1 MPMFAR
7 AAQLAPV
14 AGWIAFAVAPAHSL
28 PPFVMALV
36 LTALVLATVHRA
48 ETVADR
54 VGEPHRARIL
64 AISVTVISLG
74 LILPILLAIG
84 ALVIVPKSTAVVRAT
99 DANHCLGRPRPAFK
113 LLLPEGASVER
124 HPFAWA

>member
-1 MPMFAR
+1 M
-7 AAQLAPV
+7 
-14 AGWIAFAVAPAHSL
+14 
-28 PPFVMALV
+28 PPFVMRLV
-36 LTALVLATVHRA
+36 LTALVLATIHRA

-84 ALVIVPKSTAVVRAT
+84 ALVIVPKSTAVVRAA
-99 DANHCLGRPRPAFK
+99 DANHLQTNRNPARGRTTVLHCAAH
-113 LLLPEGASVER
+113 LAI
-124 HPFAWA
+124 FAVYLVMPVLA